1 MSGTTGTG
9 GCRRRL
15 ILAITGASG
24 SVYGVRLLQALA
36 VRGDVDVHLIVTRA
50 GRLTLAQELPDL
62 RPGDLNAMARVVY
75 DTRDIGAD
83 IASGSFRTDG
93 MLVAPCSIHT
103 LAAVAN
109 CLSDNLVARAA
120 DVCLKE
126 HRRLVLMV
134 RETPLHL
141 GHLRAMTAVTEMGA
155 VVMPPVPAFYN
166 RPSSVD
172 EIVGHTVDR
181 ALDLLDLSSAT
192 ADRWAGLRPIGGSAD
207 HWR

>member
-1 MSGTTGTG
+1 MTGDSTG
-9 GCRRRL
+9 GECRKRL
-15 ILAITGASG
+15 IVAITGASG
-24 SVYGVRLLQALA
+24 SIYGVRLLGALA
-36 VRGDVDVHLIVTRA
+36 DRGDVDVHLIVTRA

-62 RPGDLNAMARVVY
+62 RPGDLNAMAKTVH

-93 MLVAPCSIHT
+93 MVVAPCSIHT

-126 HRRLVLMV
+126 RRRLVLMV

-141 GHLRAMTAVTEMGA
+141 GHLRVMTAATEMGA
-155 VVMPPVPAFYN
+155 IVMPPVPAFYN
-166 RPSSVD
+166 RPSSID
-172 EIVGHTVDR
+172 EIVDHTVAR
-181 ALDLLDLSSAT
+181 VLDLLDLPSAS
-192 ADRWAGLRPIGGSAD
+192 AARWTGLRSSGL
-207 HWR
+207 